1 MWVCAAPEFGV
12 VKLEDLM
19 HYITYFELIMVTV
32 EIVTPMSDFVNE
44 LGGIAHI
51 LSA

>member
-1 MWVCAAPEFGV
+1 
-12 VKLEDLM
+12 
-19 HYITYFELIMVTV
+19 MVTV

-51 LSA
+51 DIDILIHV